1 MTMAIRKALSTQES
15 SPPSSAPTHLSEAA
29 LRFLRGLARHND
41 RAWFEQRRAVYET
54 ELKRPML
61 SIVASVTD
69 AMTNFAPDHVRPP
82 EKILMRIY
90 RDTRFSSDKRPYKTH
105 ASAWWTRRGLDK
117 TSGAGFYFHVSG
129 KEVVIAAGV
138 YMPEA
143 AQLLAIRR
151 YLLEQHAVYRSLVDD
166 RRMRKLY
173 QPDDGNPLTRAPKG
187 FPKDHP
193 ADDLV
198 RQRQWGVHAS
208 LPAEAACEPAFAKS
222 LVRYFA
228 MAAPL
233 VALLNTPLVQELPNE
248 GKARRKPLF

>member
-1 MTMAIRKALSTQES
+1 M
-15 SPPSSAPTHLSEAA
+15 
-29 LRFLRGLARHND
+29 LA
-41 RAWFEQRRAVYET
+41 
-54 ELKRPML
+54 
-61 SIVASVTD
+61 IVAGVTD
-69 AMTNFAPDHVRPP
+69 AMTGFAPDHVRQP

-90 RDTRFSSDKRPYKTH
+90 RDTRFAIDKRPYKTH
-105 ASAWWTRRGLDK
+105 ASAWWTRRGLEK

-129 KEVVIAAGV
+129 KEVQIAAGV

-151 YLLEQHAVYRSLVDD
+151 YLLEHHAALRSLVGA
-166 RRMRKLY
+166 RPMRKLF
-173 QPDDGNPLTRAPKG
+173 QPDTGNPLTRAPKG

-198 RQRQWGVHAS
+198 RQRQWGVHAL
-208 LPAEAACEPAFAKS
+208 LPAEVACDPAFAAT

-233 VALLNTPLVQELPNE
+233 VALLNAPLVNQLPNDA
-248 GKARRKPLF
+248 KVRRKPLF

>member
-1 MTMAIRKALSTQES
+1 MPARKKIPGKQARLVT
-15 SPPSSAPTHLSEAA
+15 SAPTHLSEAA

-41 RAWFEQRRAVYET
+41 RTWFEERREVYET

-61 SIVASVTD
+61 AIIAGVTD
-69 AMTNFAPDHVRPP
+69 AMSGFAPGHVRPP

-90 RDTRFSSDKRPYKTH
+90 RDTRFAADKRPYKSH
-105 ASAWWTRRGLDK
+105 VSAWWTRRGLEK

-129 KEVVIAAGV
+129 KEAVIAAGV

-151 YLLEQHAVYRSLVDD
+151 YLLEHHAAYRSLAGSRAV
-166 RRMRKLY
+166 RKLY
-173 QPDDGNPLTRAPKG
+173 QPDDGNSLTRAPKG
-187 FPKDHP
+187 FPREHP
-193 ADDLV
+193 ADDLL
-198 RQRQWGVHAS
+198 RQRQWGLHAS
-208 LPAEAACEPAFAKS
+208 LPAEVACEPGFAAT

-233 VALLNTPLVQELPNE
+233 VALLNTPLVNELRNQAE
-248 GKARRKPLF
+248 ARRKPLF